1 MIKAFMFHDIRNHDD
16 TKYINRYK
24 LKSFMTVDE
33 FKDKLDYLIEEY
45 NIISSSEIP
54 SLKISNG
61 KHAVLTFDDGLKDHY
76 HVAEILSDLGLPGTF
91 LIPTQAVRDRVI
103 MNTHKIQFILASIN
117 EKELVKLILDLT
129 PLDVSDKHLWDKYS
143 VSKWKDNWWTP
154 EMVFVTNIL
163 RYYDNGDITNKL
175 FNSLVTRDETAFCN
189 DFYLNEKQ
197 IYEMVKGGHEIGGHG
212 FVSSPLT
219 TIPNQ
224 KNDIIQSLD
233 YVKKF
238 YNENIVFS
246 YPNGDYNHDT
256 LDILKD
262 YGCKYAFTT
271 VKQKLN
277 INTSM
282 LEIPRYDASQDLTI

>member
-1 MIKAFMFHDIRNHDD
+1 MSTHRQIQ
-16 TKYINRYK
+16 TKIWCDKDVLSSSTNGK
-24 LKSFMTVDE
+24 LLF
-33 FKDKLDYLIEEY
+33 LYLICNKHINNSGVY
-45 NIISSSEIP
+45 EIP
-54 SLKISNG
+54 LSTIAHDLKLPAATI
-61 KHAVLTFDDGLKDHY
+61 KKLLKTGLKNIHY
-76 HVAEILSDLGLPGTF
+76 DF
-91 LIPTQAVRDRVI
+91 K
-103 MNTHKIQFILASIN
+103 N
-117 EKELVKLILDLT
+117 
-129 PLDVSDKHLWDKYS
+129 
-143 VSKWKDNWWTP
+143 